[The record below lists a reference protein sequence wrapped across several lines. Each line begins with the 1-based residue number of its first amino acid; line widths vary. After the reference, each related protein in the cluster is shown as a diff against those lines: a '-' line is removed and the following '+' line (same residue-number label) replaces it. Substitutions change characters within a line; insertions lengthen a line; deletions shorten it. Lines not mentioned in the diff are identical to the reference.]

1 MYLIPLGLILMNAM
15 TQAMNMPEEQA
26 TGQPGSQGPQAI
38 SGRGQAPAVRRR
50 N

>member
-1 MYLIPLGLILMNAM
+1 M

-26 TGQPGSQGPQAI
+26 TGQPAAQGPQAI
-38 SGRGQAPAVRRR
+38 SGRVQAPPAVRRR